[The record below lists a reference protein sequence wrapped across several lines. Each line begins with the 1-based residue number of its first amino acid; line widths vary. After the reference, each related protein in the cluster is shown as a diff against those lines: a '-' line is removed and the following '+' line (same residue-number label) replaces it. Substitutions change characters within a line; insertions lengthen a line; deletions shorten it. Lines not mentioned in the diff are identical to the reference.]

1 MFRTVILVATVC
13 ACVQAFNPSS
23 TRISSRTNVISM
35 KKEGMSESLPF
46 MSQPNTIQG
55 MAGDVGFDPFGFS
68 NNFDVRWLREAELK
82 HGRVCMLAVVGF
94 VMSGWFQLPGEIHNV
109 DPIKAHDVAV
119 KSGAFGQVLLWIG
132 IFELLSAK
140 AIQQM
145 LDGSGRQPGDYGF
158 DPLKLSEGKSD
169 DVKADYAQKELKN
182 GRLAML
188 AFSGIVTQ
196 AVLSGKSFPY
206 I

>member
-1 MFRTVILVATVC
+1 MNRLVVFLALLVG
-13 ACVQAFNPSS
+13 VSAFAPGMRSVRSS
-23 TRISSRTNVISM
+23 NSVISM

-46 MSQPNTIQG
+46 MQQPPNIVG

-82 HGRVCMLAVVGF
+82 HGRICMLAVVGF
-94 VMSGWFQLPGEIHNV
+94 CVSGFVHLPGEIHNV
-109 DPIKAHDVAV
+109 DPVRAHDVAV
-119 KSGAFGQVLLWIG
+119 KSGAFNQVLLWIT
-132 IFELLSAK
+132 IFEVFSIRAYS
-140 AIQQM
+140 QM
-145 LDGSGRQPGDYGF
+145 FDGSGREAGDFGF

-169 DVKADYAQKELKN
+169 AVKDKYALAELKN

-188 AFSGIVTQ
+188 AFSGIITQ
-196 AVLSGKSFPY
+196 AVLTDKAFPF